1 MKVSHSNHFEKFG
14 LPPRTRS
21 WPMSISSLHIEDEQ
35 VTGWLHPATSL
46 PSIGLEL
53 SGFLVSPIITLIS
66 CFFWF
71 MPIQNLRNRIL
82 KHQALANGVHPDV
95 DFEGNQLPYWMAQMA
110 NKPIAG
116 GEDQTLIFLC
126 SSRTI
131 SYDFVSPQSVRQESF
146 PVHTLPSCTYTTSP
160 FLRWPCSAGGVEGRL
175 EVYPRSLL
183 SPLPLGG
190 KRDMSS
196 VCCQKNH
203 WSKQKRQ
210 ESWID
215 VYISFC
221 FFLGNKSSRWKTSD
235 YQFHS
240 TCSRWTNLD
249 RTFPRRSDKRA
260 LVDCFKVPH
269 PILGLEGF
277 QVYQLRFCSMHI
289 VNLGIL
295 QNVTASCITLLCQH
309 GNLGCTYMILFCKLV
324 FWSQSPL

>member
-1 MKVSHSNHFEKFG
+1 MARSITSWIQPTAFGIVWWRLQIQQNRRETSLPELQPSTPRDSVYPALTYVKFYKFQVMKVSHSNHFEKFG

-183 SPLPLGG
+183 SPLPLRG

-221 FFLGNKSSRWKTSD
+221 FFGK
-235 YQFHS
+235 Q
-240 TCSRWTNLD
+240 
-249 RTFPRRSDKRA
+249 
-260 LVDCFKVPH
+260 
-269 PILGLEGF
+269 IF
-277 QVYQLRFCSMHI
+277 QVE
-289 VNLGIL
+289 N
-295 QNVTASCITLLCQH
+295 
-309 GNLGCTYMILFCKLV
+309 
-324 FWSQSPL
+324 